1 MPMSRIACV
10 ALAVLIAAGARAAA
24 DTPDY
29 YAPRTGLDRDT
40 ALLLDAWSGNAH
52 VVAALRARLGEIPA
66 PANAGDDWS
75 FLCTFG
81 YHTGHYA
88 QAVRDCEKAV
98 ATDPQGGNPDTLA
111 IVKLLA
117 RAPSTR
123 VRGTARVP
131 VHDDVRIPVRAASY
145 DGDAVADTGA
155 EISVMMQSVARQA
168 HVRML
173 GASRHVQGTTG
184 AVTGQIGLIPSV
196 KIGDAQVNDIPV
208 LVLPDAQLVL
218 TSGRT
223 SIRLPFIL
231 SLYAL
236 AGFGRVAFL
245 DHCKMLALGDDA
257 PMPFAGATPI
267 IWHPAGIA
275 VPLQGPGGVHAAH
288 FDSGSNASYLY
299 PAALPLLSAQ
309 ERARIVDS
317 TRKIGGVGGIVE
329 EKIRRLPL
337 ANLALAGQPLQLQN
351 VDVAAQPQSGEA
363 ARLGQDV
370 LQKYAA
376 VVFDFGAMTFSIS
389 P

>member
-1 MPMSRIACV
+1 VLLALLAISTV
-10 ALAVLIAAGARAAA
+10 AIA
-24 DTPDY
+24 DTPDF
-29 YAPRTGLDRDT
+29 YAPRVGLDADT
-40 ALLLDAWSGNAH
+40 ALLLDAWSGRAET
-52 VVAALRARLGEIPA
+52 VAALRNRLAQSPP
-66 PANAGDDWS
+66 PANAGDAWS
-75 FLCTFG
+75 FLCTFS
-81 YHTGHYA
+81 YHTGHYI
-88 QAVRDCEKAV
+88 QSVSDCEKAA

-117 RAPSTR
+117 HEPSIR
-123 VRGTARVP
+123 VRGAARVP
-131 VHDDVRIPVRAASY
+131 MHDDVRIPVRAGGY
-145 DGDAVADTGA
+145 GGDAIADTGA
-155 EISVMMQSVARQA
+155 EISVMMQSVAKTA
-168 HVRML
+168 NVRLL
-173 GASRHVQGTTG
+173 GASRDVQGSTG
-184 AVTGQIGLIPSV
+184 AVAGQIGLIPSL
-196 KIGDAQVNDIPV
+196 KIGDATVDNVPV

-218 TSGRT
+218 TSGRVT
-223 SIRLPFIL
+223 LKLPFIL

-245 DHCKMLALGDDA
+245 DHCKTLALGDAA
-257 PMPFAGATPI
+257 PAPFPGATPM

-288 FDSGSNASYLY
+288 FDSGANESYLY

-351 VDVAAQPQSGEA
+351 IDVAAQPESGEA

-370 LQKYAA
+370 LLKYSA
-376 VVFDFGAMTFSIS
+376 VVFDFGAMTFSIA

>member
-1 MPMSRIACV
+1 MTRIACV
-10 ALAVLIAAGARAAA
+10 VFATLLAAGASAFA
-24 DTPDY
+24 DAPDF
-29 YAPRTGLDRDT
+29 YAPRAGLDRDI
-40 ALLLDAWSGNAH
+40 ALLLDAWSGNARA
-52 VVAALRARLGEIPA
+52 VENLRARLGETPA
-66 PANAGDDWS
+66 PANAGDAWS

-88 QAVRDCEKAV
+88 QAVSDCEKAS

-117 RAPSTR
+117 REPSIR
-123 VRGTARVP
+123 ARGMAHVP
-131 VHDDVRIPVRAASY
+131 VHDDMRIPVRAADY
-145 DGDAVADTGA
+145 VGDAVADTGA
-155 EISVMMQSVARQA
+155 EISVMMRSVAKQA
-168 HVRML
+168 HVHLL
-173 GASRHVQGTTG
+173 GPSRDVHGTTG

-196 KIGDAQVNDIPV
+196 KIGDGEVNDIPV

-218 TSGRT
+218 TSGKV

-245 DHCKMLALGDDA
+245 DHCKALALGDDS
-257 PMPFAGATPI
+257 PKSFPGATPM

-288 FDSGSNASYLY
+288 FDSGANASYLY

-317 TRKIGGVGGIVE
+317 TRKIGGVGGVVE

-351 VDVAAQPQSGEA
+351 VDVAAQPESGEA

-376 VVFDFGAMTFSIS
+376 VVFDFGAMTFSVS